1 LNKQDAVF
9 MAHALRLA
17 EQALNLTHPNPRV
30 GCVLVRDGVVVGE
43 GWHQLSGG
51 GPHAEVYALRQ
62 AGDAARGATAYVTLE
77 PCSHYGKT
85 PPCADALIAAGVSR
99 VVAAMQDPNPLV
111 AGKGMTK
118 LAHAGIETSQGLLGA
133 EAERLNRGYCKR
145 MRSGRP
151 WIFSKIAMSLDGR
164 TALASGESKWISSEA
179 ARDDVQR
186 LRASSAAVLTGVETV
201 LADNPALTVRLS
213 SLLARSRTPDRVVL
227 DSMLRF
233 PVDAQM
239 LKLPGRTLIYTG
251 NKVDIARARALESAG
266 AEVVLLPVNDTG
278 RLDLAFVADEL
289 GRAGF
294 NEVMIEAG
302 ATLNGALM
310 QAGLID
316 EWVIYQA
323 PCALG
328 DSGRG
333 VFNLPGLT
341 RMSARPEFS
350 FVDVR
355 FVGPDIRLRLQL
367 EK

>member
-1 LNKQDAVF
+1 MNKQDAVF

-30 GCVLVRDGVVVGE
+30 GCVLARDGILVGE
-43 GWHQLSGG
+43 GWHQRSGG
-51 GPHAEVYALRQ
+51 GPHAEVYALKQ
-62 AGDAARGATAYVTLE
+62 AGNAARGATAYVTLE

-111 AGKGMTK
+111 AGKGMRK
-118 LAHAGIETSQGLLGA
+118 LAQAGIETALGLLGA
-133 EAERLNRGYCKR
+133 EAERLNRGYCRR

-151 WIFSKIAMSLDGR
+151 WLFSKIAMSLDGR

-179 ARDDVQR
+179 SRHDVQR
-186 LRASSAAVLTGVETV
+186 LRASCAAVLTGVDTV
-201 LADNPALTVRLS
+201 LADDPALTVRLPG
-213 SLLARSRTPDRVVL
+213 LLERSRAPDRVVL
-227 DSMLRF
+227 DTQLRF

-251 NKVDIARARALESAG
+251 EQADMSRVRSLEAAG
-266 AEVVLLPVNDTG
+266 ADVVPLPLSGSG

-302 ATLNGALM
+302 ATLNGALL

-333 VFNLPGLT
+333 IFSLPELA
-341 RMSARPEFS
+341 RMSERPEFK
-350 FVDVR
+350 FVDFR
-355 FVGPDIRLRLQL
+355 FVGPDIRLRLQP

>member
-1 LNKQDAVF
+1 
-9 MAHALRLA
+9 MAQALRLA

-30 GCVLVRDGVVVGE
+30 GCVLTRDGVIVGE
-43 GWHQLSGG
+43 GWHQLGGG

-62 AGDAARGATAYVTLE
+62 AGDSARGATAYVTLE
-77 PCSHYGKT
+77 PCGHHGKT

-99 VVAAMQDPNPLV
+99 VVAAMLDPNPLV
-111 AGKGMTK
+111 AGKGIHK
-118 LAHAGIETSQGLLGA
+118 LAHAGIETAQGLLSA

-213 SLLARSRTPDRVVL
+213 SLQDRSRTPDRVVL

-233 PVDAQM
+233 PVNAQM

-251 NKVDIARARALESAG
+251 NKVDAARARTLESAG
-266 AEVVLLPVNDTG
+266 AEVILLPLTDTG
-278 RLDLAFVADEL
+278 RLDLGFVADEL

-294 NEVMIEAG
+294 NEVMVEAG

-328 DSGRG
+328 DNGRG
-333 VFNLPGLT
+333 VFSLPGLT
-341 RMSARPEFS
+341 RMSERPEFR
-350 FVDVR
+350 FVDFR
-355 FVGPDIRLRLQL
+355 FVGPDIRLRLQP